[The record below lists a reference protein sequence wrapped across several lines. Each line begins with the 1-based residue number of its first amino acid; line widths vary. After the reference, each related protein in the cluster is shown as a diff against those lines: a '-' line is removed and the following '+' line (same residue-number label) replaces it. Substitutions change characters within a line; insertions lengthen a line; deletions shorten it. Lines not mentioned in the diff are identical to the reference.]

1 MAADLVSRA
10 ANVIVTPGGV
20 AAALAAKAE
29 TATIPI
35 VFVIGVDPVQAGL
48 VVSLN
53 RPGGNVTGITSM
65 NSGLAAKQLGLLHQ
79 LLQRDARFV
88 VLVNSSNPQI
98 RLAVADVKAAA
109 AAMGQ
114 PLDIVIAKT
123 NREITPAFKE
133 AVQKRADAILISP
146 DPLFSSRPVQ
156 LATLAARHAMPAI
169 YALREF
175 AESGGL
181 ISYGSNFTDMF
192 RQAGTYVARILKG
205 EKPADLPILQATKFE
220 LVINLHGAAA
230 AWPLAARAQQT
241 AMPVIGVLSST
252 SPGGDVHRIAAF
264 RKGLREVDYIEG
276 QNVAIEYRGAASQY
290 DRLPGLAT
298 DLVRDQVSLIV
309 TLGGAPAARAA
320 KAATATIPIVFYVGG
335 DPVEQGLVASLNRPG
350 GNLTGVSSLN
360 TELGPK
366 RLELLHEAVPKIATI
381 AVLLNPTNPLAPQ
394 LSKDLRTA
402 AHTMGLELH
411 ALNASTDREIDNA
424 FTSLLRL
431 RADALVIGTDA
442 FFNNQSE
449 QIATLALRHAV
460 PSIYQYRAFTTAGGL
475 MSYGGE
481 ITDLYR
487 QVGVYAGRILKGEK
501 PAELPVQQSTKV
513 ELIINIKTAKALGI
527 TVPISLLA
535 RADEV
540 IE

>member
-1 MAADLVSRA
+1 MKRREFITLLGGAAVAWPLAARAQQPAMPVIGLLHPGSPETNARFVAGFRKGLAETGYVEGRNILIEYRWGHGESTRLPELAADLIRRA

-20 AAALAAKAE
+20 AAALAAKAA

-114 PLDIVIAKT
+114 PLDIVTAKT

-192 RQAGTYVARILKG
+192 RQAGTYVARILKS

-220 LVINLHGAAA
+220 LVINL
-230 AWPLAARAQQT
+230 QT
-241 AMPVIGVLSST
+241 AEVL
-252 SPGGDVHRIAAF
+252 
-264 RKGLREVDYIEG
+264 
-276 QNVAIEYRGAASQY
+276 
-290 DRLPGLAT
+290 GLA
-298 DLVRDQVSLIV
+298 
-309 TLGGAPAARAA
+309 
-320 KAATATIPIVFYVGG
+320 
-335 DPVEQGLVASLNRPG
+335 
-350 GNLTGVSSLN
+350 
-360 TELGPK
+360 
-366 RLELLHEAVPKIATI
+366 VP
-381 AVLLNPTNPLAPQ
+381 P
-394 LSKDLRTA
+394 
-402 AHTMGLELH
+402 
-411 ALNASTDREIDNA
+411 
-424 FTSLLRL
+424 
-431 RADALVIGTDA
+431 
-442 FFNNQSE
+442 
-449 QIATLALRHAV
+449 
-460 PSIYQYRAFTTAGGL
+460 
-475 MSYGGE
+475 
-481 ITDLYR
+481 
-487 QVGVYAGRILKGEK
+487 
-501 PAELPVQQSTKV
+501 
-513 ELIINIKTAKALGI
+513 
-527 TVPISLLA
+527 SLLA
-535 RADEV
+535 IADEV